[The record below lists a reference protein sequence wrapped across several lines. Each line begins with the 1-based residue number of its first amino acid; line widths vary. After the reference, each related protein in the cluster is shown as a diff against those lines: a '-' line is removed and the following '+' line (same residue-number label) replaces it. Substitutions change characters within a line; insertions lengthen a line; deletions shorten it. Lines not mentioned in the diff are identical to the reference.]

1 MVLATVGT
9 LGDLYPF
16 IALGRALQARGLR
29 PVLACAEEYR
39 GHALAAGIEFQPLRP
54 SHRDLERDLG
64 LTRAALTR
72 AVIRRPDFL
81 FRALVLPYLRAAYE
95 DMDALCAHADLV
107 LTSSLAFGAR
117 LAAERRG
124 IPWIGIVLQPFMF
137 LSAHDPPVLQRAE
150 WLSGLMRAAGPRPT
164 ALLLRTLEA
173 AFAPLF
179 APVNTLRRELGLPRS
194 RAHPLFAGQFSAPG
208 AIGLY
213 SPVLGA
219 AQPDHPEPCSIV
231 GFARIEHTAGR
242 DAGQDR
248 QLEAFLRAGEPP
260 LVFTLG
266 SLVVGS
272 PGSFYRE
279 SLAAARALGRRAVLL
294 VGDEAIAREGGHGLV
309 ADPAEVLVC
318 GFVPHAR
325 LFPHAALIVHQGGI
339 GTLAQALCAGRPQLI
354 VPFFADQL
362 DNAAR
367 AERLG
372 VARVLSP
379 GRYRARRAR
388 REFEL
393 LLHDGRYAENAAGIG
408 RRVAAEDG
416 ADAAARLISARL
428 A

>member
-1 MVLATVGT
+1 M
-9 LGDLYPF
+9 
-16 IALGRALQARGLR
+16 
-29 PVLACAEEYR
+29 LACAAEYR
-39 GHALAAGIEFQPLRP
+39 EHALAAGLAFQPLRP
-54 SHRDLERDLG
+54 SHCELERDLG

-72 AVIRRPDFL
+72 EAIRRPDFL
-81 FRALVLPYLRAAYE
+81 FRALVLPYLRAAFE
-95 DMDALCAHADLV
+95 DMDGLCADADLV

-124 IPWIGIVLQPFMF
+124 VPWIGIVLQPFMF
-137 LSAHDPPVLQRAE
+137 LSAHDPPILQRAE
-150 WLSGLMRAAGPRPT
+150 WLGRLMRAAGPR
-164 ALLLRTLEA
+164 ASGVLLRALQA

-179 APVNTLRRELGLPRS
+179 APVHTLRRELALPRS
-194 RAHPLFAGQFSAPG
+194 RAHPLFEGQFGAHG

-213 SPVLGA
+213 SPVLGGP
-219 AQPDHPEPCSIV
+219 QPDHPAPCAIV
-231 GFARIEHTAGR
+231 GFARVGGAADRSVAR
-242 DAGQDR
+242 DER
-248 QLEAFLRAGEPP
+248 LEAFLRAPGPP

-266 SLVVGS
+266 SLIVGS

-294 VGDEAIAREGGHGLV
+294 IGDEAIAQPGGHGL
-309 ADPAEVLVC
+309 AEDPADSLVC
-318 GFVPHAR
+318 GFVPHAQ

-354 VPFFADQL
+354 VPFFGDQI

-372 VARVLSP
+372 VARVVPP

-388 REFEL
+388 RELEL
-393 LLHDGRYAENAAGIG
+393 LLRDARYAARATELGH
-408 RRVAAEDG
+408 RVAAEDG
-416 ADAAARLISARL
+416 AAAAARLISARL